1 MHSHDPEESLS
12 ANETFVLTF
21 RITSSRLAF
30 EWRWKKKKW
39 GPLPECRWGFASVC
53 THSRWNFYCKSQGFL
68 TLGTAGW
75 DQQNRAESRIWLSQK
90 RVAIKHRKRKKKF
103 SKFKAHRNFLDFVC
117 KTRASYE
124 FFDNLQPLCGTL
136 ELSILPFDNR
146 QMTLSDEIS
155 RFNSARFLRFLEVFR
170 FYFLGSERWLRHV
183 AMKTR
188 FFGSVSDELA
198 SLTTTTCQWL
208 YSIFLLT
215 FLHWLLFS
223 KSFWCTA

>member
-1 MHSHDPEESLS
+1 MSMR
-12 ANETFVLTF
+12 F
-21 RITSSRLAF
+21 R
-30 EWRWKKKKW
+30 
-39 GPLPECRWGFASVC
+39 
-53 THSRWNFYCKSQGFL
+53 
-68 TLGTAGW
+68 
-75 DQQNRAESRIWLSQK
+75 K
-90 RVAIKHRKRKKKF
+90 RVYALKMEFLLQITRLFDFGHRRMRPAEPSWIANLIVTKASRDQTSKAKKKF

-188 FFGSVSDELA
+188 LFGSVSDELA

>member
-1 MHSHDPEESLS
+1 MRHLCWRFGSPPLGWLS
-12 ANETFVLTF
+12 NDDERKKSGVRFLNVDEVSQACVRTQDGISIANHKAFWLWAPPDET
-21 RITSSRLAF
+21 SRTELNREF
-30 EWRWKKKKW
+30 D
-39 GPLPECRWGFASVC
+39 C
-53 THSRWNFYCKSQGFL
+53 HKS
-68 TLGTAGW
+68 
-75 DQQNRAESRIWLSQK
+75 ESRSNIESE
-90 RVAIKHRKRKKKF
+90 KKKF

-170 FYFLGSERWLRHV
+170 FYFLGSKRWLRHV